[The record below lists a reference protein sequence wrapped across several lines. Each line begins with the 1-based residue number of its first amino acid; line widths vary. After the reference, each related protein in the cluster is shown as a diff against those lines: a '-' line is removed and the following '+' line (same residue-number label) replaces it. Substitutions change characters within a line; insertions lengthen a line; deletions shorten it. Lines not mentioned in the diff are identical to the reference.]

1 MNSDP
6 DYRVAGAMRKV
17 AMQLEEA
24 FSSGKLACVY
34 ADQLAEILLSI
45 AEELDPP
52 LPNQDPTNPNTER

>member
-17 AMQLEEA
+17 ALRLEEA
-24 FSSGKLACVY
+24 FSTDEVACIY
-34 ADQLAEILLSI
+34 IEKIAEFLLSI

-52 LPNQDPTNPNTER
+52 LSTDDPTNANTEP